1 MNLTVK
7 YFGLLAEL
15 TQCNEEQLDFS
26 GATVKELLENL
37 ISKYPELKN
46 KDFQIAQNNT
56 ITNDETE
63 ISSTEIALLPP
74 FAGG

>member
-1 MNLTVK
+1 MLTIK
-7 YFGLLAEL
+7 YFGLLTEV
-15 TQCNEEQLDFS
+15 TKCDEEQIDFS
-26 GATVKELLENL
+26 GAQVSELLDT
-37 ISKYPELKN
+37 IYSKHPRLKE
-46 KDFQIAQNNT
+46 KDFQIAQNNI

>member
-7 YFGLLAEL
+7 YFGLLAEV
-15 TQCNEEQLDFS
+15 TQCNEEQLNFS

>member
-7 YFGLLAEL
+7 YFGLLAEV
-15 TQCNEEQLDFS
+15 TNCSEEEMIFS
-26 GATVKELLENL
+26 GATINELLETL
-37 ISKYPELKN
+37 FSKYPELKE

-56 ITNDETE
+56 ITNDETK

>member
-7 YFGLLAEL
+7 YFGLLAEV
-15 TQCNEEQLDFS
+15 TECNEEQMDFS

-37 ISKYPELKN
+37 ISKYPDLKN

-63 ISSTEIALLPP
+63 ISSNEIALLPP

>member
-7 YFGLLAEL
+7 YFGLLAEV

-37 ISKYPELKN
+37 FTKYPELKE

>member
-1 MNLTVK
+1 MNLTIK
-7 YFGLLAEL
+7 YFGLLAEI
-15 TQCNEEQLDFS
+15 TKCNEEEIEFS
-26 GATVKELLENL
+26 GTQINELLKV
-37 ISKYPELKN
+37 IYSKYPKLNE